1 MQIRCAAVVAGWVL
15 PLVLGLVAGPG
26 WAEDRDS
33 QPLSAIDWLSQS
45 VQTPATVLAPQIIN
59 EPPVAQSA
67 ETPDITVTSLDSP
80 SPDRAGLL
88 SPAVTGLPRTLWA
101 ASPTE
106 TLTAL
111 IRAERV
117 ETLPAIQELM
127 VTLMLAE
134 ADPPLNAGPDGAMF
148 LARVDTLLDLGA
160 LEPAQ
165 ALLEQAVP
173 DTPDLFRRWFD
184 VSLLTGSEDTACDLM
199 RSKPSII
206 STYPARIFCIARN
219 GDWTA
224 AALTLNT
231 GRALGDVTDEEDA
244 LLSRFLDPEL
254 YSADPPLPPPSRTS
268 PLEFRLRESI
278 GEALTTTGLP
288 LAFSHADLRSTTGW
302 RSQIEAAER
311 LARNLAISENTLF
324 GIYLARTPS
333 ASGGVWDRAA
343 AVQAFDKALQMADP
357 AAIAQTLPAAW
368 AAMQAM
374 HIEVAFARYYADD
387 LAALPLPAP
396 ASALAFRLG
405 LLAPK
410 YEAVALAR
418 TVSGVP
424 PRADPSAEEQFL
436 IAIAR
441 GDVAGVTATSPEQ
454 AAVLAAFAGAKVP
467 EPMAGQIANGQLG
480 EALLRGI
487 SLFNQGLAGDYQALS
502 EGLALFRSVGMEDV
516 ARRAALQFLL
526 LDRQT

>member
-1 MQIRCAAVVAGWVL
+1 MLIRGAAAVMAGWVWPMAL
-15 PLVLGLVAGPG
+15 AFTAAPG
-26 WAEDRDS
+26 WAQDKDS

-45 VQTPATVLAPQIIN
+45 VQTPASATGSIDIV
-59 EPPVAQSA
+59 EPPVAQTA
-67 ETPDITVTSLDSP
+67 ETPEIIMTPLDTP

-88 SPAVTGLPRTLWA
+88 TPAVTGLPRTLWS
-101 ASPTE
+101 ASNTE
-106 TLTAL
+106 TLTNL
-111 IRAERV
+111 IRAERM

-127 VTLMLAE
+127 VTLMLAQ
-134 ADPPLNAGPDGAMF
+134 ADPPLGAGPDGAMF

-165 ALLEQAVP
+165 ALLEEAVP
-173 DTPDLFRRWFD
+173 DTPELFRRWFD

-199 RSKPSII
+199 RSKPSIVT
-206 STYPARIFCIARN
+206 TYPARIFCTARN

-231 GRALGDVTDEEDA
+231 GRALGDITDEEDA

-254 YSADPPLPPPSRTS
+254 YSADPPLPPPRRTS
-268 PLEFRLRESI
+268 PLEFRMREAI
-278 GEALTTTGLP
+278 GEGLTTAGQP

-324 GIYLARTPS
+324 GIYLSRTPA

-343 AVQAFDKALQMADP
+343 AVQAFDDALHRADS
-357 AAIAQTLPAAW
+357 AAIAQTLLPAW
-368 AAMQAM
+368 TAMQAM
-374 HIEVAFARYYADD
+374 HIEVAFARYYADE
-387 LAALPLPAP
+387 LTTLSAALPDPTA
-396 ASALAFRLG
+396 ALAFRIG

-410 YEAVALAR
+410 YEAVALTR
-418 TVSGVP
+418 ITPNV
-424 PRADPSAEEQFL
+424 EEQFL

-441 GDVAGVTATSPEQ
+441 GDVTGAVPQGPDQTA
-454 AAVLAAFAGAKVP
+454 VRDAFAGAKVP

-480 EALLRGI
+480 EALLRGVA
-487 SLFNQGLAGDYQALS
+487 LFNQGLGGDYQALTEALS
-502 EGLALFRSVGMEDV
+502 LFRAVGMEDV
-516 ARRAALQFLL
+516 ARRVALQFLL

>member
-1 MQIRCAAVVAGWVL
+1 MLIRGVAVLASWAARMA
-15 PLVLGLVAGPG
+15 LVCVAGPG
-26 WAEDRDS
+26 WAQDDGT

-45 VQTPATVLAPQIIN
+45 VQTPASATALAIAN
-59 EPPVAQSA
+59 EPPVASTA
-67 ETPDITVTSLDSP
+67 LTPEIIVSPLDAP

-88 SPAVTGLPRTLWA
+88 APSVTGLPRSLWS
-101 ASPTE
+101 ASDTE
-106 TLTAL
+106 TLTTL

-117 ETLPAIQELM
+117 QSLPAIQELM

-134 ADPPLNAGPDGAMF
+134 ANPPLGAGPDGSLF

-173 DTPDLFRRWFD
+173 DTPELFRRWYD
-184 VSLLTGSEDTACDLM
+184 VTLLTGSEDTACDLM
-199 RSKPSII
+199 RSKPSINT
-206 STYPARIFCIARN
+206 TYPARIFCTARN

-231 GRALGDVTDEEDA
+231 ARALGDISDEEDA

-268 PLEFRLRESI
+268 PLEFRMREAI

-288 LAFSHADLRSTTGW
+288 LAFAHADLRNTTGW

-324 GIYLARTPS
+324 GIYLARTPA

-343 AVQAFDKALQMADP
+343 AVQAFDAALHDADP
-357 AAIAQTLPAAW
+357 AAIVQTLPPAW
-368 AAMQAM
+368 DTMRSM
-374 HIEVAFARYYADD
+374 HLEVAFARYYADD
-387 LAALPLPAP
+387 LARLSPIVSAP
-396 ASALAFRLG
+396 TSALIFQLG
-405 LLAPK
+405 LLAPN
-410 YEAVALAR
+410 YEAVAVAR
-418 TVSGVP
+418 VAPT
-424 PRADPSAEEQFL
+424 ADEQFL
-436 IAIAR
+436 IAVAR
-441 GDVAGVTATSPEQ
+441 GNLTGLTAETPEKS
-454 AAVLAAFAGAKVP
+454 AVLAAFSGAQVP
-467 EPMAGQIANGQLG
+467 EPMASQIANGQLG

-487 SLFNQGLAGDYQALS
+487 STFNQGLGGDFQAVTDALS
-502 EGLALFRSVGMEDV
+502 LFRAVGMEDV

-526 LDRQT
+526 LDRQA

>member
-1 MQIRCAAVVAGWVL
+1 MQIRRGLLVRPALLLAAAFA
-15 PLVLGLVAGPG
+15 AGP
-26 WAEDRDS
+26 ALAQDTNTE
-33 QPLSAIDWLSQS
+33 PLSAIDWLSQS
-45 VQTPATVLAPQIIN
+45 VQTQASAVVPLTIA
-59 EPPVAQSA
+59 EPPVTETAQIP
-67 ETPDITVTSLDSP
+67 EITVTPLDAP

-88 SPAVTGLPRTLWA
+88 APSVTGLPRTLWS
-101 ASPTE
+101 ASPAE
-106 TLTAL
+106 TLTTL

-117 ETLPAIQELM
+117 QTLPAIQELL
-127 VTLMLAE
+127 VTLMLAQ
-134 ADPPLNAGPDGAMF
+134 ADPPMGAGPDGAMF

-165 ALLEQAVP
+165 AMLEEAVP
-173 DTPDLFRRWFD
+173 DTPELFRRWFD
-184 VSLLTGSEDTACDLM
+184 VTLLTGSEDTACALM
-199 RSKPSII
+199 RSKPSIV

-244 LLSRFLDPEL
+244 LLSRFLDPDL
-254 YSADPPLPPPSRTS
+254 YSGDPPLPPPSRTS
-268 PLEFRLRESI
+268 PLEFRMREAI

-288 LAFSHADLRSTTGW
+288 LAFSHADLRTTTGW

-324 GIYLARTPS
+324 GIYLARTPA

-343 AVQAFDKALQMADP
+343 AVQAFDEAVRNADP
-357 AAIAQTLPAAW
+357 ALIGQTLPPAW

-387 LAALPLPAP
+387 LALLAGSLSAP
-396 ASALAFRLG
+396 TSALAFRIG
-405 LLAPK
+405 LLAPR
-410 YEAVALAR
+410 YETVALVR
-418 TVSGVP
+418 G
-424 PRADPSAEEQFL
+424 DPSAEERFL
-436 IAIAR
+436 IAVAR
-441 GDVAGVTATSPEQ
+441 GDLTGLTAEGPGQT
-454 AAVLAAFAGAKVP
+454 AILAAFGPAKVP
-467 EPMAGQIANGQLG
+467 EPMAGQIAKGQLG

-487 SLFNQGLAGDYQALS
+487 SLFNQGIGGDYQALT
-502 EGLALFRSVGMEDV
+502 EALTVFRAVGMEDV

-526 LDRQT
+526 LDRQI

>member
-1 MQIRCAAVVAGWVL
+1 MLIRGAAVLAGWARPL
-15 PLVLGLVAGPG
+15 LVLAFAAGPV
-26 WAEDRDS
+26 WAQDKDT

-45 VQTPATVLAPQIIN
+45 VQTPASALGPTVAN
-59 EPPVAQSA
+59 EPPVAQTA
-67 ETPDITVTSLDSP
+67 ETPEITVTPLDAP

-88 SPAVTGLPRTLWA
+88 APSVTGLPETLWS
-101 ASPTE
+101 ASASD
-106 TLTAL
+106 TLTTL

-117 ETLPAIQELM
+117 QTLPAIQELM

-134 ADPPLNAGPDGAMF
+134 ADPPQGAGPDGAMF

-173 DTPDLFRRWFD
+173 DTAELFRRWFD
-184 VSLLTGSEDTACDLM
+184 VTLLTGSEDAACDLM
-199 RSKPSII
+199 RNKPSIVT
-206 STYPARIFCIARN
+206 TYPARIFCTARN

-231 GRALGDVTDEEDA
+231 GRAIGDVTDEEDA

-268 PLEFRLRESI
+268 PLEFRMREAI
-278 GEALTTTGLP
+278 GEGLTTAGLP

-324 GIYLARTPS
+324 GIYLARTPA

-343 AVQAFDKALQMADP
+343 AVQAFDAALHDADL
-357 AAIAQTLPAAW
+357 AAIAQTLPPAW
-368 AAMQAM
+368 AAMRAM

-387 LAALPLPAP
+387 LAPFSATLPAP
-396 ASALAFRLG
+396 TSALVFQLG
-405 LLAPK
+405 LLAPN
-410 YEAVALAR
+410 YESVALSR
-418 TVSGVP
+418 VT
-424 PRADPSAEEQFL
+424 PSSDERFL
-436 IAIAR
+436 VAIAR
-441 GDVAGVTATSPEQ
+441 GDMTEMTAETPEQ
-454 AAVLAAFAGAKVP
+454 TAVLNAFAGAKVP
-467 EPMAGQIANGQLG
+467 EPMAGQIAKGQLG
-480 EALLRGI
+480 ESLLRGI
-487 SLFNQGLAGDYQALS
+487 SSFNQGLGGDYQALT
-502 EGLALFRSVGMEDV
+502 EALALFRAVGMEDV

-526 LDRQT
+526 LDRQS

>member
-1 MQIRCAAVVAGWVL
+1 MVIRGAAVLAGWAGTL
-15 PLVLGLVAGPG
+15 ALACAAGPG
-26 WAEDRDS
+26 WAQGTDT

-45 VQTPATVLAPQIIN
+45 VQTPASATGPAPIN
-59 EPPVAQSA
+59 EPPVAQTA
-67 ETPDITVTSLDSP
+67 ETPEITMTPLDTP

-88 SPAVTGLPRTLWA
+88 ASAVTGLPRTLWS
-101 ASPTE
+101 ASATE
-106 TLTAL
+106 TLTIL

-127 VTLMLAE
+127 VTLMLAQ
-134 ADPPLNAGPDGAMF
+134 ADPPLGAGPDGAMF

-165 ALLEQAVP
+165 ALLEEAVP
-173 DTPDLFRRWFD
+173 DTPELFRRWFD
-184 VSLLTGSEDTACDLM
+184 VTLLTGSEDSACALM
-199 RSKPSII
+199 RNKPSII
-206 STYPARIFCIARN
+206 TTYPARIFCTARN

-231 GRALGDVTDEEDA
+231 GRALGDITDEEDA
-244 LLSRFLDPEL
+244 VLSRFLDPEL

-268 PLEFRLRESI
+268 PLEFRIREAI
-278 GEALTTTGLP
+278 GEGLTTAGQP

-324 GIYLARTPS
+324 GIYLARTPA

-343 AVQAFDKALQMADP
+343 AVQAFDAALHSVDP
-357 AAIAQTLPAAW
+357 TAIAQTLPAAW

-387 LAALPLPAP
+387 LLALTGSLPGPTA
-396 ASALAFRLG
+396 ALAFRIG

-410 YEAVALAR
+410 YEAVALTRIA
-418 TVSGVP
+418 P
-424 PRADPSAEEQFL
+424 NPEEQFL

-441 GDVAGVTATSPEQ
+441 GDVTGVTPTGPRQ
-454 AAVLAAFAGAKVP
+454 IAVRDAFAGAKVP

-480 EALLRGI
+480 EAILRGVA
-487 SLFNQGLAGDYQALS
+487 LFNQGLGGDFQALT
-502 EGLALFRSVGMEDV
+502 EALALFRAVGMEDV
-516 ARRAALQFLL
+516 ARRVALQFLL
-526 LDRQT
+526 LDRQA

>member
-1 MQIRCAAVVAGWVL
+1 MQIRGAAGLAGWAW
-15 PLVLGLVAGPG
+15 PLTLAINLAAGPG
-26 WAEDRDS
+26 WAQDKDT

-45 VQTPATVLAPQIIN
+45 VQIPASALGPNTII
-59 EPPVAQSA
+59 EPPVAQTA
-67 ETPDITVTSLDSP
+67 ETPEITVTPLDAP

-88 SPAVTGLPRTLWA
+88 ATSVTGLPRSLWS
-101 ASPTE
+101 ASATD
-106 TLTAL
+106 TLTTL

-117 ETLPAIQELM
+117 ETLPAIQDLL

-134 ADPPLNAGPDGAMF
+134 ADPPMGAGPDGAMF

-165 ALLEQAVP
+165 ALLEEAVP
-173 DTPDLFRRWFD
+173 DTPELFRRWFD
-184 VSLLTGSEDTACDLM
+184 VTLLTGSEDTACDLM
-199 RSKPSII
+199 RSKPSIVT
-206 STYPARIFCIARN
+206 TYPARIFCTARN

-231 GRALGDVTDEEDA
+231 GRALGDITDEEDA
-244 LLSRFLDPEL
+244 LLSRFLDPEP
-254 YSADPPLPPPSRTS
+254 YSADPALPPPSRTS
-268 PLEFRLRESI
+268 PLEFRLREAI
-278 GEALTTTGLP
+278 GEALTTAGLP

-324 GIYLARTPS
+324 GIYLARTPA

-343 AVQAFDKALQMADP
+343 AVQAFDVALHAAEP

-374 HIEVAFARYYADD
+374 HIEVAFARYYAAD
-387 LAALPLPAP
+387 LAPLAGSLPA
-396 ASALAFRLG
+396 ATSALVFRIG

-418 TVSGVP
+418 I
-424 PRADPSAEEQFL
+424 APSADERFL
-436 IAIAR
+436 IAVAR
-441 GDVAGVTATSPEQ
+441 GNVTAVTAQNPEQ
-454 AAVLAAFAGAKVP
+454 AAVLDAFARAKVP
-467 EPMAGQIANGQLG
+467 EPMAGQIAKGQLG

-487 SLFNQGLAGDYQALS
+487 ALFNQGLGGDYQALTEALS
-502 EGLALFRSVGMEDV
+502 LFRAVGMEDV

-526 LDRQT
+526 LDRHA